1 MPRSGELLRVKVLDA
16 VMVILGPKVPIIG
29 RETPPAGISYSYPV
43 GTDSQVDIMGSGFL
57 FDDVTY
63 TIQIS
68 ASTAVEV
75 MHANR
80 PMDLTWVRHT
90 THHLA
95 TTTWQ
100 FHQVGWT
107 EIRLG
112 TGGVRV
118 KILSRKMDY
127 ETDYQMMVQDLEN
140 QVRGLTAKLISSVL
154 SPMMVTEQPFDLWS
168 YWLAILKQLWI
179 DLAHDLVYAWHTL
192 PPHLRT
198 ETASVFID
206 RQRKIAPRDLRRY
219 MATGNTRIATGVRR
233 WDGLTPERLYLLQLL
248 QYLHRRLQRV
258 FQKVPHLAQEQSLVT
273 IAQEAARLLRNLR
286 TEVGVERVVGEPQIP
301 VSPMA
306 ESHSALRRVVR
317 GHRLL
322 QMGLFPDAGSYL
334 VGPKDIS
341 LLYEYWCY
349 LTIVRLVVE
358 ESHGELKVS
367 PVVSSNP
374 VDILLS
380 SGKDH
385 AAEVKLAGG
394 RTIEIL
400 YERQFQSLPT
410 VTQKPDHVVQLKGMD
425 TLVVFDAKYRFE
437 LDDRAIDYY
446 GKGSPIPP
454 VSTING
460 MHQYHDAIVMRH
472 APHQRLVDRAIV
484 LFPLPNAYVDTWDQH
499 RFFKSIESVGVGAL
513 PLLPGGTDIFLR
525 REIRRYVSGL
535 DP

>member
-1 MPRSGELLRVKVLDA
+1 MPRSGELLRVSVLDA
-16 VMVILGPKVPIIG
+16 VMVILGPAATTIG
-29 RETPPAGISYSYPV
+29 REVSPAGGSHTYPI
-43 GTDSQVDIMGSGFL
+43 GTDSEVDMAEPGFL
-57 FDDVTY
+57 FDDVIY

-68 ASTAVEV
+68 APTAVEV
-75 MHANR
+75 MHGDR
-80 PMDLTWVRHT
+80 SLDLTWVRHH

-118 KILSRKMDY
+118 KISSRKMDY
-127 ETDYQMMVQDLEN
+127 EIDYKMMVQDLEN
-140 QVRGLTAKLISSVL
+140 QVRGLTAKLLSAVL
-154 SPMMVTEQPFDLWS
+154 NPMTVTDQPFDLWS
-168 YWLAILKQLWI
+168 YWLALLKQLWL
-179 DLAHDLVYAWHTL
+179 DLAHDLEYAWRSL
-192 PPHLRT
+192 PPHLKI
-198 ETASVFID
+198 ETTNVFID
-206 RQRKIAPRDLRRY
+206 RQRKVAPRDLRRL
-219 MATGNTRIATGVRR
+219 MAGGNTRITTIVRR

-248 QYLHRRLQRV
+248 QHLHRRLQRI
-258 FQKVPHLAQEQSLVT
+258 FHKVPNLAQEHGLVT
-273 IAQEAARLLRNLR
+273 IAQEVARLLRNLR
-286 TEVGVERVVGEPQIP
+286 TEVGVERIMGEPQIP

-306 ESHSALRRVVR
+306 ESHSALRRVVHW
-317 GHRLL
+317 HRLL

-349 LTIVRLVVE
+349 LAIVRLVVE

-367 PVVSSNP
+367 PVASPNP
-374 VDILLS
+374 MDILLS

-385 AAEVKLAGG
+385 AAEVTLPNG
-394 RTIEIL
+394 RTVEVL

-437 LDDRAIDYY
+437 LDDRALDYY

-454 VSTING
+454 ISTING

-472 APHQRLVDRAIV
+472 VPHQRLVDRAIV
-484 LFPLPNAYVDTWDQH
+484 LFPLPSAYVDAWDQH
-499 RFFKSIESVGVGAL
+499 RFFKSIEAVGVGAL
-513 PLLPGGTDIFLR
+513 PLLPGGTDIFVR
-525 REIRRYVSGL
+525 KEIRRVMYWV
-535 DP
+535 

>member
-1 MPRSGELLRVKVLDA
+1 M
-16 VMVILGPKVPIIG
+16 
-29 RETPPAGISYSYPV
+29 
-43 GTDSQVDIMGSGFL
+43 
-57 FDDVTY
+57 
-63 TIQIS
+63 
-68 ASTAVEV
+68 
-75 MHANR
+75 
-80 PMDLTWVRHT
+80 
-90 THHLA
+90 
-95 TTTWQ
+95 
-100 FHQVGWT
+100 
-107 EIRLG
+107 
-112 TGGVRV
+112 
-118 KILSRKMDY
+118 
-127 ETDYQMMVQDLEN
+127 
-140 QVRGLTAKLISSVL
+140 
-154 SPMMVTEQPFDLWS
+154 
-168 YWLAILKQLWI
+168 
-179 DLAHDLVYAWHTL
+179 
-192 PPHLRT
+192 
-198 ETASVFID
+198 
-206 RQRKIAPRDLRRY
+206 
-219 MATGNTRIATGVRR
+219 
-233 WDGLTPERLYLLQLL
+233 
-248 QYLHRRLQRV
+248 
-258 FQKVPHLAQEQSLVT
+258 
-273 IAQEAARLLRNLR
+273 
-286 TEVGVERVVGEPQIP
+286 ERVLGEPQIP

-400 YERQFQSLPT
+400 YERQFHSLPT

-437 LDDRAIDYY
+437 LDDRTIDYY

-484 LFPLPNAYVDTWDQH
+484 LFPLPNGYVDTWDQH
-499 RFFKSIESVGVGAL
+499 RFYKSIDSVGVGAL

-525 REIRRYVSGL
+525 KEIRRYVSGL